1 MATVRVIGGVD
12 DLARDLE
19 GIAVRVK
26 PDMREVVNE
35 SRIEAE
41 ETMKGFARE
50 KSGPHGKA
58 YFKRID
64 SEMTG
69 PLSAEIG
76 PSGIP
81 KSEFVGAGF
90 RHGVNTDGART
101 SDVVG
106 PELARK
112 VGRKVDGWFW

>member
-1 MATVRVIGGVD
+1 MRVHVIGGVD
-12 DLARDLE
+12 DLAADLT
-19 GIAVRVK
+19 GIAKRVR
-26 PDMREVVNE
+26 PDMRGVANE
-35 SRIEAE
+35 SRVEGE
-41 ETMKGFARE
+41 KVMKGFARE

-58 YFKRID
+58 YYKRID

-76 PSGIP
+76 PSGVP

-106 PELARK
+106 PEMARK
-112 VGRKVDGWFW
+112 VRRKLDGYFW